1 MDFFLGERGQRP
13 RQLRRIS
20 SLVLLFDLNHHG
32 MEINTTIFICS
43 TVMRRG
49 KDETGGDVR

>member
-1 MDFFLGERGQRP
+1 MDFLLGEQEQRAG
-13 RQLRRIS
+13 QLRRIS

-32 MEINTTIFICS
+32 MEINTTIFICN